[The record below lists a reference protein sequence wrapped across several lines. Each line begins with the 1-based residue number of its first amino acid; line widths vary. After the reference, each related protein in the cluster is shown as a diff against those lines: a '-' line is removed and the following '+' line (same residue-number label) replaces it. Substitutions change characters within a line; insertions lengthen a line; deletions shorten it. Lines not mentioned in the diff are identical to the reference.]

1 MQPLTLET
9 TVTAIAA
16 ELPGAADLFRRSAI
30 NFCCGGNIPL
40 RAAAERAGLSPADLL
55 AELEALQRAAGRE
68 APQETEPLIDHLLSR
83 YHETHRRELAFL
95 IPLAQKVERVHGD
108 HPVAPSGLAQ
118 ALVALHDELE
128 EHMTGEEEILFPLMR
143 QGGTARIARPIAQM
157 RHEHEDT
164 VRLLHDIEHAAHGM
178 ALPEGACGSWT
189 ALYTGLRK
197 LTDDLVLHMHLENA
211 VLFPRFEA
219 APAAAEG

>member
-1 MQPLTLET
+1 MQPLCLDT

-30 NFCCGGNIPL
+30 NFCCGGDISL
-40 RAAAERAGLSPADLL
+40 RAAAERAGLAPEDLL
-55 AELEALQRAAGRE
+55 AELEALRRAAGRE
-68 APQETEPLIDHLLSR
+68 APQETGPLIDHLLSR

-95 IPLAQKVERVHGD
+95 IPLAEKVERVHGD

-118 ALVALHDELE
+118 ALAALRDELE
-128 EHMTGEEEILFPLMR
+128 DHMAGEEDILFPMMR
-143 QGGTARIARPIAQM
+143 QGGNRPMARPIAQM

-164 VRLLHDIEHAAHGM
+164 VRLLRDIEHAAHGM

-197 LTDDLVLHMHLENA
+197 LTDDLVQHMHLENA
-211 VLFPRFEA
+211 VLFPRFETP
-219 APAAAEG
+219 PAAEA